1 MTKTEYVKL
10 TNTISFEIVT
20 LHQEICKSC
29 RVMLSK
35 AIRIGELLQHQ
46 KSSLSRGEWIPWIK
60 ENLPFDRHQ
69 ASKYLRAFTHRKTL
83 NGSLTTHLEGA
94 IDTLTKPK
102 TAHISHNAG
111 ENEWY
116 TPPAI
121 IEAASNV
128 MGKIDVDPASSEIA
142 NKTVGAD
149 TYYDGKKNGLEQ
161 SWKGRVWLNPP
172 YSQPHI
178 SQFCDVLAK
187 KLTSGEVS
195 EACVL
200 VNNATETNFGQK
212 LLGMCSAVCFPSGRI
227 KFLDIEGKEGAPL
240 QGQMIVYFGEQKEV
254 FVEEFSQFGVCLY
267 G

>member
-1 MTKTEYVKL
+1 MEENIKL
-10 TNTISFEIVT
+10 TNTISFEITT

-29 RVMLSK
+29 KVMLSK

-46 KSSLSRGEWIPWIK
+46 KSSLSHGEWIPWVK
-60 ENLPFDRHQ
+60 ENLPFDRMQ
-69 ASKYLRAFTHRKTL
+69 TAKYIRAFIHRKTL
-83 NGSLTTHLEGA
+83 NETSSVHLTEA
-94 IDTLTKPK
+94 ITSLTKPK
-102 TAHISHNAG
+102 TAHVSHNAG

-149 TYYDGKKNGLEQ
+149 TYYDGEKNGLEQ
-161 SWKGRVWLNPP
+161 SWHGRVWLNPP
-172 YSQPHI
+172 YSQPYI

-200 VNNATETNFGQK
+200 VNNATETTFGQK
-212 LLGMCSAVCFPSGRI
+212 LLGICAAVCFPSGRI
-227 KFLDIEGKEGAPL
+227 KFLDLQGDAKGAPL